1 MKKDHS
7 YWIIPFFKNND
18 WSIDFLLI
26 NQKSDF
32 GSFRWFPKWH
42 PEWNE
47 TPLESAKRELFEE
60 VWIKE
65 IEIIWNQTFEIS
77 YICRG
82 KDLETLDKTVTFF
95 VWETKDKNITIQQ
108 EELNWY
114 KWADFNSAQWILT
127 HNNYKKLLQ
136 DVKNFLN

>member
-1 MKKDHS
+1 MKKDYS
-7 YWIIPFFKNND
+7 FWVIPFYRNNN
-18 WSIDFLLI
+18 WTIDFLLI

-32 GSFRWFPKWH
+32 WSFWGFPKWH

-114 KWADFNSAQWILT
+114 K
-127 HNNYKKLLQ
+127 
-136 DVKNFLN
+136 

>member
-60 VWIKE
+60 VGIKNIDVIGE
-65 IEIIWNQTFEIS
+65 KTFEIS
-77 YICRG
+77 YIFYSRSWDSVE
-82 KDLETLDKTVTFF
+82 KSVTFF
-95 VWETKDKNITIQQ
+95 VWEAKNKEITIQE

-114 KWADFNSAQWILT
+114 KWTGYNSALWLLS

-136 DVKNFLN
+136 DVKNFLD